1 MLPAFPESTIA
12 QRHKCSYSEHERI
25 SVCILGGLV
34 EKGTDASIIVV
45 VDKVTCT
52 RSAHCSEDR
61 LDSVHEILSDIMQ
74 ARREGL
80 VFHALIKLYYCSEL
94 AKSQGRKP
102 PDIHPGIDCFHA
114 IV

>member
-1 MLPAFPESTIA
+1 M
-12 QRHKCSYSEHERI
+12 R
-25 SVCILGGLV
+25 ILGGLI
-34 EKGTDASIIVV
+34 EKGADASIIVV

-52 RSAHCSEDR
+52 WSAHGSEDR
-61 LDSVHEILSDIMQ
+61 IKSVHEIFSDVMQ

-80 VFHALIKLYYCSEL
+80 VFHALIKLYCRSES
-94 AKSQGRKP
+94 AKSQGRKS